1 MTQQYHN
8 GRTRRERTLHGTV
21 ARKYR
26 CSPSPAIP
34 HSKGERVP
42 VRSAHTF
49 RDVCRYAFLPM
60 HDLAACSTR
69 KIGPARVRR
78 SPSRDF
84 ERGSTM
90 PEVPPVSLSRNRD
103 RAASTSGDRLERSR
117 SRRARRFALSYFF
130 LPLFF
135 FLLFACPR
143 AFPFPAPRGVLFT
156 QMFLFVSYT
165 SRYNCHFSPSSSLRI
180 LLAMSRSKLGPK
192 FTHSHTHTHTIHT
205 HTRACVYASC
215 GRHDRTHLAY
225 ARIQDDKRVQHTCK
239 SILPYT
245 CTREKKT

>member
-1 MTQQYHN
+1 
-8 GRTRRERTLHGTV
+8 
-21 ARKYR
+21 
-26 CSPSPAIP
+26 
-34 HSKGERVP
+34 
-42 VRSAHTF
+42 
-49 RDVCRYAFLPM
+49 M

-69 KIGPARVRR
+69 KIGPARTRIAARVRR

-117 SRRARRFALSYFF
+117 SRRARRIALSYFF

-135 FLLFACPR
+135 FSFIRLSSR
-143 AFPFPAPRGVLFT
+143 FPFSRPPPRCPLYSNVPLRVLYKSF
-156 QMFLFVSYT
+156 
-165 SRYNCHFSPSSSLRI
+165 NCHFSPSSSLRI

-192 FTHSHTHTHTIHT
+192 FTLTHTHTHTHIIHT
-205 HTRACVYASC
+205 HTRACVRASC